1 MRFVCW
7 LWRGNRF
14 WKKTARYD
22 ERHVNVL
29 ASMLKRHGGHS
40 LTCVQD
46 GTFSVPGSI
55 VMPARVTALPDYLPK
70 LYGWS
75 GEFHSLI
82 GERFAS
88 IDLDVV
94 VTGDLGPLLSGKE
107 PLRIWD
113 KAKQEL
119 YNTSLFA
126 IEPGFGNE
134 VWDRLSQKAVAKAR
148 ASAEY
153 WTGDQSWV
161 GHVLGPRQ
169 STFGE
174 RDGVVQYVPSQH
186 RNQQPN
192 GMLAAFM
199 CGPFEPAKEAERSEW
214 VKAAWR

>member
-7 LWRGNRF
+7 LWRGHGF
-14 WKKTARYD
+14 WKDTATYS
-22 ERHVNVL
+22 EKHVRVL
-29 ASMLKRHGGHS
+29 ASMLKRHGGHK

-46 GTFSVPGSI
+46 GTFDIPGSI
-55 VMPARVTALPDYLPK
+55 VMPMRVAALPNYLPK
-70 LYGWS
+70 LWGWS
-75 GEFHSLI
+75 AAFHSLI

-113 KAKQEL
+113 KAENEL

-126 IEPGFGNE
+126 LEPGFGNE
-134 VWDRLSQKAVAKAR
+134 VWGRFSIEAIEKAKA
-148 ASAEY
+148 SAFY

-161 GHVLGPRQ
+161 GHVLGPGQ
-169 STFGE
+169 ATFGE
-174 RDGVVQYVPSQH
+174 RDGVIHYGPAN
-186 RNQQPN
+186 RMKKPA
-192 GMLAAFM
+192 GMLAGFM
-199 CGPFEPAKEAERSEW
+199 CGPFNPKAEAKRSEW

>member
-1 MRFVCW
+1 
-7 LWRGNRF
+7 
-14 WKKTARYD
+14 
-22 ERHVNVL
+22 
-29 ASMLKRHGGHS
+29 
-40 LTCVQD
+40 
-46 GTFSVPGSI
+46 
-55 VMPARVTALPDYLPK
+55 MPARVTALPDYLPK